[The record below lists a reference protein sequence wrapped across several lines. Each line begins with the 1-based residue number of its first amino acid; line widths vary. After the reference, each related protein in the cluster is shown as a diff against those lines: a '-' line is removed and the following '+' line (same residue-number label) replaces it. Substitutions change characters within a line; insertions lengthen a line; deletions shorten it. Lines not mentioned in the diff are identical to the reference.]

1 MNRYIKNLVI
11 ILSIITITG
20 CGSNSKMDPLN
31 SDSNITD
38 FTSSTIEDERNA
50 TLNAEITLPSA
61 DAKIPVTDD
70 YTFINATPTLEVEE
84 SNASYILK
92 VQLIQKGFGLSGKTV
107 NLKAFSNSN
116 DKYGTFESMSS
127 STDDQGYAIFIYN
140 APEDIK
146 AVNGKTIT
154 IEGLLDTEG
163 EIDENNNTI
172 ELIQKFTLRFNE
184 TEVLITV
191 EDTPLPFIVIPLD
204 ERDIELTSNLQ
215 EQMINIKVYDSVTNA
230 LYSEGLVKVALPNKI
245 IDGVDVGGFEAYS
258 VEIINGIATFNY
270 TGPNDLKSL
279 IESEDTSSQFQFFHE
294 DNPTK
299 KESLRVS
306 YNPTSDYVPSNYT
319 LEVTSS
325 DSQFTMGLPDKEK
338 TFSVILKNDKDENV
352 AKDQVKSIRIISQNI
367 FVGKIMLDGTE
378 VVGVENQ
385 KQNPVIFNV
394 KTNTKSGLIPIEIIA
409 EFTDANDINK
419 TLKQIVNIVVYS
431 GPPTAMSISYVGN
444 EHDDKR
450 AKYIEKF
457 AVTATD
463 TYGNRVNTSPS
474 IAVGAIVGYAVD
486 GSSSIDGKESSS
498 TKRLYFAKNDTK
510 NLGTITRIDNSN
522 KATNK
527 ANFTVPPIDNID
539 RFKWVDQANDKLVL
553 FGEGYIYEALGKWDF
568 IKKENYQLEL
578 KDDYFGVTRDNLFY
592 AVGHNY
598 RADLCSDD
606 GREYVG
612 FAESNSSKLDEEG
625 TAIVTF
631 KYDYY
636 LTGKNIMLWVNLT
649 GYQSDTGR
657 TTRIGE
663 AKKHLLRGFSS
674 NPTSTQ
680 FVSIPEAGFT
690 VEANT
695 TKRVLFEIKHREVQ
709 EWYKNAKFT
718 WRVTSDSSCQYTVTN
733 SSNYEYQITDYRVT
747 VDGDKI
753 ATESEIIRTRDTRE
767 CINGGVS
774 FVAFDLIASAD
785 SECTFNING
794 ILPSNEF

>member
-1 MNRYIKNLVI
+1 MKKYIKILVI
-11 ILSIITITG
+11 LIFSIIITS
-20 CGSNSKMDPLN
+20 CGSNSKLDPI
-31 SDSNITD
+31 STD
-38 FTSSTIEDERNA
+38 NNLTDDIYVSIEDERNS
-50 TLNAEITLPSA
+50 TLNADITIPT
-61 DAKIPVTDD
+61 DNAKIPVTDD

-84 SNASYILK
+84 PSVSYILK

-116 DKYGTFESMSS
+116 DKYGTFTSMSS
-127 STDDQGYAIFIYN
+127 STDEQGYAIFIYN

-146 AVNGKTIT
+146 VVNGKTIT
-154 IEGLLDTEG
+154 IEALLDTEG

-172 ELIQKFTLRFNE
+172 ELIQNFTLRFNE
-184 TEVLITV
+184 TEVLVKTEEV
-191 EDTPLPFIVIPLD
+191 PLPFIVIPLD
-204 ERDIELTSNLQ
+204 EREIELTNNLQ
-215 EQMINIKVYDSVTNA
+215 QQIINIKVYDSATNA
-230 LYSEGLVKVALPNKI
+230 LYSEGFVKVVLPNKI
-245 IDGVDVGGFEAYS
+245 IDGIDVGGFEAYS
-258 VEIINGIATFNY
+258 VEIVNGIATFIY

-294 DNPTK
+294 NNPTK

-367 FVGKIMLDGTE
+367 FVGKIMLDGAE

-385 KQNPVIFNV
+385 KQNPVTFNV

-409 EFTDANDINK
+409 EFIDANDINK

-431 GPPTAMSISYVGN
+431 GPPTAMSINYAGV
-444 EHDDKR
+444 ELDEQR
-450 AKYIEKF
+450 AKYIERF

-486 GSSSIDGKESSS
+486 GSSIDGVESSS
-498 TKRLYFAKNDTK
+498 TKRLYFGKYDTK
-510 NLGTITRIDNSN
+510 NLGTITRIDNS
-522 KATNK
+522 NK

-539 RFKWVDQANDKLVL
+539 RFKWVDTNNDKLVL

-592 AVGHNY
+592 AIGNNK
-598 RADLCSDD
+598 RADPCRSD
-606 GREYVG
+606 GSEYVG
-612 FAESNSSKLDEEG
+612 FAETNSSTLDEEG

-631 KYDYY
+631 KYDYH
-636 LTGKNIMLWVNLT
+636 LTGKDIMLWVNLT
-649 GYQSDTGR
+649 GYQSDTGII
-657 TTRIGE
+657 TRIGE
-663 AKKHLLRGFSS
+663 AKKHTLRGFSTI
-674 NPTSTQ
+674 PKETELI
-680 FVSIPEAGFT
+680 SIPEEGFKL
-690 VEANT
+690 VANNSAYAT
-695 TKRVLFEIKHREVQ
+695 FNIHHRDVP
-709 EWYKNAKFT
+709 EWYKNAKFMWKVVPDT
-718 WRVTSDSSCQYTVTN
+718 KTCQYTIID
-733 SSNYEYQITDYRVT
+733 SSNYQYEITNSMT
-747 VDGDKI
+747 TSDGY
-753 ATESEIIRTRDTRE
+753 EIPLQSKVIRERDTRE
-767 CINGGVS
+767 CVNNGAS
-774 FVAFDLIASAD
+774 FITFYLSAFNGEDCNFNLNNILI
-785 SECTFNING
+785 
-794 ILPSNEF
+794 SNEF